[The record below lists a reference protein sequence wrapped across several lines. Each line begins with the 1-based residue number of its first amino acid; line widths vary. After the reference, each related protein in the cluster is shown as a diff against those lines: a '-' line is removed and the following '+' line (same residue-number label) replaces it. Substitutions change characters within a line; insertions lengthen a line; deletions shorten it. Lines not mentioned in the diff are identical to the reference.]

1 MERDNT
7 PPGRHLRCSNIV
19 KIVIHK
25 KFLIIGIFQH
35 IEKITPKSLLFH
47 SSAFPLTEVSAS
59 EAYLSNIL
67 TNLCIALYCI
77 LLYCIVLG
85 CVVLLIYCYV
95 DIIQCN
101 AMHKFVGVLDNP
113 PLKCPLSLRN
123 SSRRKRLRRPPF
135 WKCLGSYVMFMWRH
149 SVRLEIGRNIVNG
162 RKEKNLETDVASF
175 TRLAKSIFSNRL
187 STSLYLQCYH
197 FGVWSMFGS

>member
-1 MERDNT
+1 MREQGIPLLVKETLRNILGNNVIYYREQRIESEIFSGSIAMERDNT

-35 IEKITPKSLLFH
+35 IEKITPKSLLF
-47 SSAFPLTEVSAS
+47 SFIGFSTDEVSAS

-135 WKCLGSYVMFMWRH
+135 
-149 SVRLEIGRNIVNG
+149 
-162 RKEKNLETDVASF
+162 
-175 TRLAKSIFSNRL
+175 
-187 STSLYLQCYH
+187 
-197 FGVWSMFGS
+197 